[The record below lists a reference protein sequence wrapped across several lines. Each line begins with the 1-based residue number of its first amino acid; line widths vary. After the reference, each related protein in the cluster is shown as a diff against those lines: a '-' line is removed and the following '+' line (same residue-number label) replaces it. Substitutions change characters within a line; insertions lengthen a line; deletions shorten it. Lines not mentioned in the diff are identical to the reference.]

1 MRKIATI
8 LAVTTV
14 MIAGLAARSALYADD
29 AKEKPGSMMGNGMM
43 GDGHMSGHGMMGM
56 MRGMGRMMDHCD
68 SMMRGND
75 KGGRPNDQWRRPA
88 PKNDG

>member
-1 MRKIATI
+1 MRKLATT

-14 MIAGLAARSALYADD
+14 MIAGLAAGSALYADD
-29 AKEKPGSMMGNGMM
+29 AKERPGSTMGSGTM
-43 GDGHMSGHGMMGM
+43 GGGHMMGM

-68 SMMRGND
+68 SMMRGDNS
-75 KGGRPNDQWRRPA
+75 GGRPNDQWHRPV